1 MARDREDP
9 GHAASGAALRRLE
22 LTSEPHLRERADDR
36 VRENVPRRLPGPP
49 LRSVPERRHP
59 RRDGAVISFISIGL
73 KARRITR
80 KAKGRTRASP
90 AYSMMREARLFFGFS
105 EEIV

>member
-9 GHAASGAALRRLE
+9 GHAASRAPLRGLE
-22 LTSEPHLRERADDR
+22 LTSEPHSSERADDR

-49 LRSVPERRHP
+49 LRSIPERRHP

-73 KARRITR
+73 RARRITR

-90 AYSMMREARLFFGFS
+90 DYSTMREPRLSFGFS
-105 EEIV
+105 KELV